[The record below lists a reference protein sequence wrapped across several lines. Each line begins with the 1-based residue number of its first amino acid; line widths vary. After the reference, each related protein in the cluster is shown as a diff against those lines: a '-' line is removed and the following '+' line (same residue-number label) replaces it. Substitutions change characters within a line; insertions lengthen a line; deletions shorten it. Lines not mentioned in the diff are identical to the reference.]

1 MARPQFAVFAS
12 GRGSNFLAVYQEI
25 ESGNIDGEISCVI
38 SNNAS
43 APVLDKAEEFG
54 LTAYHETESIFDSS
68 DAYIQRIS
76 ELLNSHSIDYILLA
90 GYMKKIPAE
99 LVRQYQYK
107 MVNIHPALLPSFGG
121 KGYYGMNVHEA
132 VINRGVKYTGVTLH
146 FVDEIYDHG
155 PIIYQYPVRVRD
167 DDTAES
173 LASRVLEYEH
183 KAYPKVVRWLS
194 KGWIETK
201 DNKTVYT
208 GPEKE
213 WEI

>member
-1 MARPQFAVFAS
+1 M
-12 GRGSNFLAVYQEI
+12 
-25 ESGNIDGEISCVI
+25 I